1 MTPEQFRKYRT
12 ALGLTQKE
20 MAVALGLSANH
31 LARLERGERPILTR
45 TVVAMRL
52 LFQYEIDRRKL
63 AGLFTRRSGG
73 LD

>member
-52 LFQYEIDRRKL
+52 LFKYEIDRRKL
-63 AGLFTRRSGG
+63 VGLFTRRDGG